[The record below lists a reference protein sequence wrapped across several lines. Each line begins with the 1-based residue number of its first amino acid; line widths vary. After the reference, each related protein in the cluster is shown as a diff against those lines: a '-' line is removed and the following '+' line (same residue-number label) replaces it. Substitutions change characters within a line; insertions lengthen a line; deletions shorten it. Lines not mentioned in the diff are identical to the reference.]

1 MESAGTQTITRPTE
15 LNSFPSNTSDDSLT
29 QKRLDALLTVNLETA
44 RAQMLFPFEK
54 GRMEAA
60 LMKNPLSNKQ
70 VFAYLGLLLGI
81 FPPAA
86 IFARFF
92 INAGN
97 FRGENFW
104 ILGIIAVVN
113 LISAVVGYFSGKFV
127 GKIVGEL
134 ERLSWSKMLL
144 VLPFIGFL
152 WGVLAGGSGG
162 IIIFLIGAIFGAMFG
177 AAVGS
182 LALPAFTI
190 FHRLMKCG
198 DKLELKHFLPLSFG
212 ITFIVCAFIL
222 GW

>member
-1 MESAGTQTITRPTE
+1 MESAGTQTIIRPTE
-15 LNSFPSNTSDDSLT
+15 LNSFPSDDSLT
-29 QKRLDALLTVNLETA
+29 QKRLDTLLALNLEIA
-44 RAQMLFPFEK
+44 RAQMLFHSEK
-54 GRMEAA
+54 ERMEAA
-60 LMKNPLSNKQ
+60 LMKNPLSDKQ
-70 VFAYLGLLLGI
+70 VFAYFGLLLGI

-92 INAGN
+92 MTGN
-97 FRGENFW
+97 FRGEDFW
-104 ILGIIAVVN
+104 ILGVVAVVN
-113 LISAVVGYFSGKFV
+113 LISAVVGYFSGKVV

-152 WGVLAGGSGG
+152 WGVLAGGAGG
-162 IIIFLIGAIFGAMFG
+162 IIIFLIGAIIGAMFG

-198 DKLELKHFLPLSFG
+198 DKLERKHFLPLSFG

>member
-1 MESAGTQTITRPTE
+1 MESAGTQTITRSTE
-15 LNSFPSNTSDDSLT
+15 FNSFSSNTSDDSLT
-29 QKRLDALLTVNLETA
+29 QKRLDTLLAVNLEIA
-44 RAQMLFPFEK
+44 REKMLFHSEK
-54 GRMEAA
+54 ERMEAA
-60 LMKNPLSNKQ
+60 LMKNPLSDKQ
-70 VFAYLGLLLGI
+70 VFAYFGLLLGI

-86 IFARFF
+86 IFARFLM
-92 INAGN
+92 NAGN
-97 FRGENFW
+97 FRGEDFW
-104 ILGIIAVVN
+104 ILGVVAIVN
-113 LISAVVGYFSGKFV
+113 LISAVVGYFSGKVV

-152 WGVLAGGSGG
+152 WGALAGGAGG
-162 IIIFLIGAIFGAMFG
+162 IIIFLFGAVFGAMFG

-182 LALPAFTI
+182 LALPAFAI

-198 DKLELKHFLPLSFG
+198 DQLELKHFLPLSFG

>member
-1 MESAGTQTITRPTE
+1 
-15 LNSFPSNTSDDSLT
+15 
-29 QKRLDALLTVNLETA
+29 
-44 RAQMLFPFEK
+44 MLFHCEK
-54 GRMEAA
+54 ERMEAA
-60 LMKNPLSNKQ
+60 LMKNPLSDIQ
-70 VFAYLGLLLGI
+70 VFAYFGLLLGI
-81 FPPAA
+81 FPSAA

-92 INAGN
+92 INAN
-97 FRGENFW
+97 FRIEDFW
-104 ILGIIAVVN
+104 ILGVVAVVN
-113 LISAVVGYFSGKFV
+113 LISAMVGYFSGKVV
-127 GKIVGEL
+127 GKIVGEF

-152 WGVLAGGSGG
+152 WGALAGGAGG
-162 IIIFLIGAIFGAMFG
+162 IIIFLVGALFGAMFG

-212 ITFIVCAFIL
+212 VTFIVCAFIL